1 MKCVP
6 NIPEVVIK
14 GMLGINEKTWAFFS
28 KLLSK
33 DIKIESIKEFE
44 LNELQELLD
53 NNKQI
58 KLIE

>member
-1 MKCVP
+1 
-6 NIPEVVIK
+6 
-14 GMLGINEKTWAFFS
+14 MLEINGKTWAFFS

-33 DIKIESIKEFE
+33 NIKIESIKEFE